1 LEDRGYG
8 ARDRVSSQGESF
20 AVTCENQ
27 ARGAQ
32 ETLLWHRE
40 SMLKKRLIY

>member
-1 LEDRGYG
+1 LEDRGYD

-20 AVTCENQ
+20 TVTCENQ

-32 ETLLWHRE
+32 ETLPWHRV
-40 SMLKKRLIY
+40 SMIKKRLIY